1 MKYSNSREQAKE
13 SEMQHSKEESISV
26 LRTLKA
32 SQNIR
37 VVPTSR
43 ESISVLRTLKA
54 SESAMQHSK
63 AFDDMKK
70 RYLKASES
78 AMQHSK
84 EESLSSMI
92 GGGILA
98 LLKITN
104 HTISAVAN
112 VAEAAYLATEKMNE
126 DLAKKYPEAKAKI
139 DELDRRLGLD
149 KRKE

>member
-13 SEMQHSKEESISV
+13 SEMQHSKEESRSV
-26 LRTLKA
+26 LRTL

-37 VVPTSR
+37 VDTATAGMDF
-43 ESISVLRTLKA
+43 LRT
-54 SESAMQHSK
+54 
-63 AFDDMKK
+63 
-70 RYLKASES
+70 LKASES

>member
-13 SEMQHSKEESISV
+13 SEMRHSKEESISV
-26 LRTLKA
+26 LRT
-32 SQNIR
+32 
-37 VVPTSR
+37 
-43 ESISVLRTLKA
+43 
-54 SESAMQHSK
+54 
-63 AFDDMKK
+63 
-70 RYLKASES
+70 LKASES

>member
-63 AFDDMKK
+63 
-70 RYLKASES
+70 
-78 AMQHSK
+78 

-112 VAEAAYLATEKMNE
+112 VAEASYLATEKMNE

>member
-37 VVPTSR
+37 VDTATAGMDF
-43 ESISVLRTLKA
+43 LRT
-54 SESAMQHSK
+54 
-63 AFDDMKK
+63 
-70 RYLKASES
+70 LKASES